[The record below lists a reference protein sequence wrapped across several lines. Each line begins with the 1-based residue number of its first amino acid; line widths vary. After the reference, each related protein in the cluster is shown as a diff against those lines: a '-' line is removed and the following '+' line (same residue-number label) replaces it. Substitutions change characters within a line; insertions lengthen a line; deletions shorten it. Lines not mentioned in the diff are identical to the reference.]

1 MRPAHVASYI
11 LRDLQ
16 GMGLRLPLAVCA
28 GVLALAVATVIDTLN
43 LAFARQAEVLM
54 ERAMKQ
60 VRTVANTLYVRPRDA
75 GHFSSS
81 QFEKLMDRVCNLERR
96 GELLDV
102 STVVESVEQ
111 DIFRLENWR
120 GKSKEMHGISIW
132 SVPSDAAFLRS
143 VQRIEGGLV
152 YHAGGQFSQK
162 DPTSAC
168 SNYQAMVERR
178 TQPTDTQDQAPGREW
193 SDTFRPRLGVIVNA
207 RYLKRYRAYG
217 EDDTELF
224 AQAIRER
231 DFPKSIGIK
240 FLADADTELLVT
252 GVIHEPVA
260 YYPDLIFT
268 ESLAGAFF
276 EFAGSVDT
284 CSQIRRRGRITSHL
298 AARLDQWETGEPL
311 IWLTDTPDPPKL
323 IPVKD
328 GKIAYPQ
335 FRDSHC
341 EPYDLVIVRLRHWRE
356 EEARSDLQE
365 ELLRPLAT
373 LTLDGDAAAALIEL
387 ASLAAARDDSSG
399 SSQSLALDNLKELLV
414 SHVDPSDAQ
423 LPLEDMVTV
432 EQVGTAGG
440 VFHITDVA
448 GRRILELSQNPDTKD
463 IVIDLTSAWRVDVP
477 AKELVTTVL
486 RQRNLMQ
493 TYALAM
499 TVIVIVLVVCTSFL
513 LSFGHVLRKTRDI
526 GVLLTNGACRS
537 AIFAI
542 YLGQIAVMVVAGCV
556 LGIAFA
562 FGAEPLAEVF
572 ARGMMDRLLAA
583 LPEQGDAAVADVLDL
598 NLRVLGAAVTT
609 ITVSALGGAVLPV
622 FLATRFD
629 PLSSLGKGD

>member
-28 GVLALAVATVIDTLN
+28 GVLALAVATVIDTFN

-60 VRTVANTLYVRPRDA
+60 VRTVANTLYMRPRGA

-81 QFEKLMDRVCNLERR
+81 QFERLMNRVCNLERR
-96 GELLDV
+96 GDLLDV
-102 STVVESVEQ
+102 STVVESVEE
-111 DIFRLENWR
+111 DVFRLLNWES
-120 GKSKEMHGISIW
+120 KSKEMHGISIW

-143 VQRIEGGLV
+143 AQRIEGGLI
-152 YHAGGQFSQK
+152 YHAGGQFSEEIS
-162 DPTSAC
+162 TSAC
-168 SNYQAMVERR
+168 SIYQAAVKRR
-178 TQPTDTQDQAPGREW
+178 TQRADKQDQVHGPEW
-193 SDTFRPRLGVIVNA
+193 TDTFRPRLGVIVNA
-207 RYLKRYRAYG
+207 KYLKRYRAYG
-217 EDDTELF
+217 DDDAGRL

-231 DFPKSIGIK
+231 DFPKSIRIK
-240 FLADADTELLVT
+240 FLDDAETALLVT
-252 GVIHEPVA
+252 GVIHEPVG

-268 ESLAGAFF
+268 ESLAGMYFQ
-276 EFAGSVDT
+276 FAGSVDR
-284 CSQIRRRGRITSHL
+284 CSEISRRGRLTSHL
-298 AARLDQWETGEPL
+298 AGRLVQWETGEPL
-311 IWLTDTPDPPKL
+311 VRLTDTPDSPL
-323 IPVKD
+323 FIPVKE

-356 EEARSDLQE
+356 EEARKDLSDA
-365 ELLRPLAT
+365 LRRSSAT
-373 LTLDGDAAAALIEL
+373 LTLVGEDAAALIEL
-387 ASLAAARDDSSG
+387 ATRAAASDDGSG
-399 SSQSLALDNLKELLV
+399 SSQSLALDDLKELLV
-414 SHVDPSDAQ
+414 SHVDPNDAQ
-423 LPLEDMVTV
+423 LPLDEMVRAV
-432 EQVGTAGG
+432 PVDTAGR
-440 VFHITDVA
+440 VFHIKDVA
-448 GRRILELSQNPDTKD
+448 HRLILELSQDSDTKAV
-463 IVIDLTSAWRVDVP
+463 VIALAPAWKVDVP
-477 AKELVTTVL
+477 AEELVTTVL

-493 TYALAM
+493 TYAFAM

-513 LSFGHVLRKTRDI
+513 LAFGHVLRKTRDI

-542 YLGQIAVMVVAGCV
+542 YLGQIAAMVVAGCL
-556 LGIAFA
+556 LGVAFA
-562 FGAEPLAEVF
+562 FGAEPLVEGF
-572 ARGMMDRLLAA
+572 ARGMMERLLAE

-598 NLRVLGAAVTT
+598 NLRVLGTAVTS